1 MSGAQLLE
9 FGSEPRWGNLSF
21 PDLETRFEKQ
31 IDLAKSIP
39 DLDRLIRSIRP
50 LFKNDHYSSA
60 EIAGL
65 KKLRQRAYDRR
76 RHPKFQTTE
85 LSKPL
90 TETGET
96 MPIAVSEKISI
107 SQPKI
112 ENFTQGALRA
122 ITSINGEHVVRTAP
136 KLLIWFASTA
146 LVSFFLWQQ
155 SLALY
160 ETAGFTDSV
169 WASAGGILMI
179 VGFAAYHSITRSKLA
194 LLLCL
199 YASSYEAYLMI
210 SGTVENE
217 HQIQIQTI
225 QTNTDLVFL
234 KEKAAKSL
242 AHYHELKERYDNP
255 ETKVFKNDWFVK
267 THLNPA
273 WQESLADH
281 KELVAKEAVLAGQTS
296 SSHITWLKI
305 LYRLGLVFLCM
316 MLVHQFFAVL
326 VGQPE
331 KRVFEN

>member
-1 MSGAQLLE
+1 
-9 FGSEPRWGNLSF
+9 
-21 PDLETRFEKQ
+21 
-31 IDLAKSIP
+31 
-39 DLDRLIRSIRP
+39 
-50 LFKNDHYSSA
+50 
-60 EIAGL
+60 
-65 KKLRQRAYDRR
+65 
-76 RHPKFQTTE
+76 
-85 LSKPL
+85 
-90 TETGET
+90 
-96 MPIAVSEKISI
+96 MPQAVSE
-107 SQPKI
+107 PKA
-112 ENFTQGALRA
+112 ETFGTGVARALA
-122 ITSINGEHVVRTAP
+122 SINGELVVKTAP
-136 KLLIWFASTA
+136 ALLAWFSAATI
-146 LVSFFLWQQ
+146 VSYFLWQQ

-160 ETAGFTDSV
+160 ESAGFTDSV

-225 QTNTDLVFL
+225 QIDPDLVFL

-255 ETKVFKNDWFVK
+255 EAKVFKNDWFLK

-281 KELVAKEAVLAGQTS
+281 KDLVAKETMLASETRSG
-296 SSHITWLKI
+296 HITWLKI

-316 MLVHQFFAVL
+316 MLVHRFFAVW
-326 VGQPE
+326 VGRAE
-331 KRVFEN
+331 RKYDHATT